1 MFPRIISINL
11 NAIAEND
18 APWSVAPLEEEQ
30 YVKICEDNPDLKLEL
45 DQYGT
50 LIVMPPTGGT
60 SGNRNAEITYQLQAW
75 NKQKKLGKVFDS
87 STEFKLP
94 NGAFRS
100 PDAAWISLNR
110 WNELT
115 PKEQEKF
122 PPLAPD
128 FVIEL
133 RSSSDRLKPLQEK
146 MQEYISNDVRLGW
159 LIDPQNRQVEIY
171 RQGCSV
177 EIIQSPTSLSGEDV
191 LPEFVLDLNEIW

>member
-11 NAIAEND
+11 SAIAEND
-18 APWSVAPLEEEQ
+18 APWSVAPLKEEQ

-45 DQYGT
+45 DQYGN
-50 LIVMPPTGGT
+50 LIVMPPTGGIT
-60 SGNRNAEITYQLQAW
+60 GDRNSEINYQLRAW
-75 NKQKKLGKVFDS
+75 NKRKKLGKVFDS

-146 MQEYISNDVRLGW
+146 MQEYITNGVRLGW
-159 LIDPQNRQVEIY
+159 LIDPQNRQVEVY
-171 RQGCSV
+171 RLGHPV
-177 EIIQSPTSLSGEDV
+177 EILSSPNSLSGEDV
-191 LPEFVLDLNEIW
+191 LPEFILDLNEIW

>member
-1 MFPRIISINL
+1 MTLNL
-11 NAIAEND
+11 SAIA
-18 APWSVAPLEEEQ
+18 PIQEEQ
-30 YVKICEDNPDLKLEL
+30 YLKICEDNPDLKLEL

-50 LIVMPPTGGT
+50 LIVMPPTGGIT
-60 SGNRNAEITYQLQAW
+60 GDRNSEINYQLRAW

-100 PDAAWISLNR
+100 PDTAWISLER
-110 WNELT
+110 WNRLT
-115 PKEQEKF
+115 KKEQDKF

-146 MQEYISNDVRLGW
+146 MQEYITNGVRLGW
-159 LIDPQNRQVEIY
+159 LIDPQNRQVEVY
-171 RQGCSV
+171 RQGGSL
-177 EIIQSPTSLSGEDV
+177 EILRSPTSLPGEDV
-191 LPEFVLDLNEIW
+191 LPEFVLDFNEIW

>member
-1 MFPRIISINL
+1 MLLNL
-11 NAIAEND
+11 SAIA
-18 APWSVAPLEEEQ
+18 PIKEEQ
-30 YVKICEDNPDLKLEL
+30 YLKICEDNPDLKLEL
-45 DQYGT
+45 DQFGT
-50 LIVMPPTGGT
+50 LIIMPPTGGT

-100 PDAAWISLNR
+100 PDAAWISKMR
-110 WNELT
+110 WDRLT
-115 PKEQEKF
+115 KEDQDNF

-133 RSSSDRLKPLQEK
+133 HSSSDRLKPLQEK
-146 MQEYISNDVRLGW
+146 MQEYINNGVRLGW
-159 LIDPQNRQVEIY
+159 LIDPQNQQVEVY
-171 RQGCSV
+171 RQGHSV
-177 EIIQSPTSLSGEDV
+177 EILRSPNSLSGEDI

>member
-1 MFPRIISINL
+1 MIMLNL
-11 NAIAEND
+11 KAIA
-18 APWSVAPLEEEQ
+18 PIKEEQ
-30 YVKICEDNPDLKLEL
+30 YLKICEDNPGLKLEL

-100 PDAAWISLNR
+100 PDAAWISLER
-110 WNELT
+110 WNRLT
-115 PKEQEKF
+115 KKEQDKF

-146 MQEYISNDVRLGW
+146 MQEYITNGVRLGW
-159 LIDPQNRQVEIY
+159 LIDPQNRQIEMY
-171 RQGCSV
+171 RLGHSV
-177 EIIQSPTSLSGEDV
+177 EILSSPNSLSGEDV
-191 LPEFVLDLNEIW
+191 LPDFELDLNEIW

>member
-1 MFPRIISINL
+1 MMTLNL
-11 NAIAEND
+11 SAIA
-18 APWSVAPLEEEQ
+18 PIKEEQ
-30 YVKICEDNPDLKLEL
+30 YLKICEDNRDLKLEL

-50 LIVMPPTGGT
+50 LIIMPPTGGT

-87 STEFKLP
+87 STEFKLL

-100 PDAAWISLNR
+100 PGAAWISLEHWNR
-110 WNELT
+110 LT
-115 PKEQEKF
+115 KKEQDKF

-146 MQEYISNDVRLGW
+146 MQEYTTNGVRLGW
-159 LIDPQNRQVEIY
+159 FIDPQNRQVEIY
-171 RQGCSV
+171 RQGYSV

>member
-1 MFPRIISINL
+1 MLL
-11 NAIAEND
+11 NFSAIA
-18 APWSVAPLEEEQ
+18 PIKEEH
-30 YVKICEDNPDLKLEL
+30 YLKICEDNPDLKLEL
-45 DQYGT
+45 DQYGN

-100 PDAAWISLNR
+100 PDAAWIRLNR
-110 WNELT
+110 WYELT

-128 FVIEL
+128 FIIEL
-133 RSSSDRLKPLQEK
+133 RASSDRLKPLQEK
-146 MQEYISNDVRLGW
+146 MQEYIDDGVCLGW
-159 LIDPQNRQVEIY
+159 LIDPQNQQVEVY
-171 RQGCSV
+171 RPENSV
-177 EIIQSPTSLSGEDV
+177 EILSSLTSLSGEDV